1 MSILRLVYL
10 LSSISCVCLAVL
22 SLIMV
27 FVNAHNGEFIWAL
40 DMALCI
46 LVNSISAIEFYTL
59 YKSEDK

>member
-27 FVNAHNGEFIWAL
+27 FVNAYNGEFLLSLAMGL
-40 DMALCI
+40 YTF
-46 LVNSISAIEFYTL
+46 VNSINAIDFYTF
-59 YKSEDK
+59 YKNE

>member
-27 FVNAHNGEFIWAL
+27 FVNAYNGEFLLAL
-40 DMALCI
+40 AMGLCI
-46 LVNSISAIEFYTL
+46 LANSINAIEFYTF
-59 YKSEDK
+59 YKYE